1 MAITVNST
9 PALHSAAY
17 NQIVFDVS
25 SNNTAN
31 AGFNFLIDV
40 YVGGV
45 RVNRQLY
52 PKQPGTNKLL
62 VDLSPVIK
70 NFVQYDFLN
79 ASAFFSYNNNSKA
92 EYYVQFGE
100 AYTDASGILQLYP
113 DLTRSPGS
121 GSRFAYNAVF
131 DFEDFSKNRFEQLD
145 VASGFVLQDTNMKSY
160 CGSNQLKT
168 VSYLDPVM
176 TFTGTILNG
185 SNLIIFAQQLPPNIL
200 PGQYITGT
208 GIPADTVVTGVA
220 NSLTGY
226 IIVLNNN
233 ATATGTY
240 TYTRSRTVASVE
252 VIQYNSAGGLLA
264 TNNQVLSYSGTTYVY
279 NINPKLITGFTL
291 NANTAYYVVRFV
303 SVFGDETLATYTIY
317 VDNECSKFETY
328 RLHWLNQYGGW
339 EAFNFKKVSRQS
351 IQVNRN
357 QYRKMLPIN
366 YNTYDRLKTN
376 YNTEIVD
383 NIAVTSDWVSD
394 TEAIGLRE
402 LFSSPVI
409 WLERAANDFVAVQVT
424 ETNYETKTY
433 LNNGRALHN
442 ITANIEFSYNRYRQS
457 L

>member
-40 YVGGV
+40 YCGGV

-160 CGSNQLKT
+160 CGPNQLKT
-168 VSYLDPVM
+168 L
-176 TFTGTILNG
+176 TFFSPTLQINVRVR
-185 SNLIIFAQQLPPNIL
+185 
-200 PGQYITGT
+200 QY
-208 GIPADTVVTGVA
+208 D
-220 NSLTGY
+220 
-226 IIVLNNN
+226 
-233 ATATGTY
+233 
-240 TYTRSRTVASVE
+240 
-252 VIQYNSAGGLLA
+252 SAGTLLA
-264 TNNQVLSYSGTTYVY
+264 TNNQILSYSGTTYVY
-279 NINPKLITGFTL
+279 NINPKLITGFGL
-291 NANTAYYVVRFV
+291 DANTAYYTTELCTGSGLSLVVH
-303 SVFGDETLATYTIY
+303 ATYTIY
-317 VDNECSKFETY
+317 VDNECSKYETY

-424 ETNYETKTY
+424 ETNYETKSY

>member
-1 MAITVNST
+1 MAITINNT
-9 PALHSAAY
+9 PATHSAAY

-31 AGFNFLIDV
+31 TGFNFLIDV

-79 ASAFFSYNNNSKA
+79 ASAFFSYNTNSKA

-113 DLTRSPGS
+113 DLARSPSS
-121 GSRFAYNAVF
+121 GSRYAYNAVF

-145 VASGFVLQDTNMKSY
+145 VASGFVLQDSNMKSY
-160 CGSNQLKT
+160 CGPNQLKT
-168 VSYLDPVM
+168 VTYFAPNTS
-176 TFTGTILNG
+176 
-185 SNLIIFAQQLPPNIL
+185 IFGPNVRVT
-200 PGQYITGT
+200 QY
-208 GIPADTVVTGVA
+208 D
-220 NSLTGY
+220 
-226 IIVLNNN
+226 
-233 ATATGTY
+233 
-240 TYTRSRTVASVE
+240 
-252 VIQYNSAGGLLA
+252 SAGVQLA
-264 TNNQVLSYSGTTYVY
+264 TNNQSITYSGTTYVY
-279 NINPKLITGFTL
+279 NINPKLVSGFSL
-291 NANTAYYVVRFV
+291 NANTAYYIVNFYNNVGFSEVV
-303 SVFGDETLATYTIY
+303 LASYTIY

-394 TEAIGLRE
+394 TEAVGLRE

-409 WLERAANDFVAVQVT
+409 WLERGVNDFVAVQVT

-433 LNNGRALHN
+433 LNNSRALHN

>member
-1 MAITVNST
+1 MAITINNT

-31 AGFNFLIDV
+31 TGFNFLIDV

-79 ASAFFSYNNNSKA
+79 ASAFFSYNTNSKA

-113 DLTRSPGS
+113 DLSRSPSS
-121 GSRFAYNAVF
+121 GSRYAYNAVF

-145 VASGFVLQDTNMKSY
+145 VASGFVLQDSNMKSY
-160 CGSNQLKT
+160 CGPNQLKT
-168 VSYLDPVM
+168 VSYFDPVM
-176 TFTGTILNG
+176 TFTGIIING
-185 SNLIIFAQQLPPNIL
+185 NANIQIVGDLPPNL
-200 PGQYITGT
+200 LTNQFLTGT
-208 GIPADTVVTGVA
+208 GLPVGTYITSINTSTKV
-220 NSLTGY
+220 LT
-226 IIVLNNN
+226 LNQAVN
-233 ATATGTY
+233 TSGTY
-240 TYTRSRTVASVE
+240 TYTRDRQINSVR
-252 VIQYNSAGGLLA
+252 VKQYDSSDALLD
-264 TNNQVLSYSGTTYVY
+264 TDIDTITPTGTTYVC

-291 NANTAYYVVRFV
+291 NANTAYYTTEFIT
-303 SVFGDETLATYTIY
+303 SASAILATYTIY

-339 EAFNFKKVSRQS
+339 EAFNFKKISRQS

-383 NIAVTSDWVSD
+383 NIFVTSDWVSD
-394 TEAIGLRE
+394 TEAVGLRE

-409 WLERAANDFVAVQVT
+409 WLERAVNDFVAVQVT

-433 LNNGRALHN
+433 LNNSRALHN

>member
-1 MAITVNST
+1 
-9 PALHSAAY
+9 
-17 NQIVFDVS
+17 VS

-40 YVGGV
+40 YCGGV

-52 PKQPGTNKLL
+52 PKQPGTNNLL

-121 GSRFAYNAVF
+121 GSRYAYNAVF

-160 CGSNQLKT
+160 CGPNQLKT

-185 SNLIIFAQQLPPNIL
+185 SNLITFAQQLPPNIL

-208 GIPADTVVTGVA
+208 GIPANTVVTGVA

-240 TYTRSRTVASVE
+240 TFTRSRQVTSVR
-252 VIQYNSAGGLLA
+252 VRQYDSAGTLLDTDIDTITPA
-264 TNNQVLSYSGTTYVY
+264 GTTYVC
-279 NINPKLITGFTL
+279 NINPKLISGFSL
-291 NANTAYYVVRFV
+291 NANTAYYTTELYYAIGFIDIV
-303 SVFGDETLATYTIY
+303 LATYTIY
-317 VDNECSKFETY
+317 VDNECSKYETY

-351 IQVNRN
+351 MQVNRN